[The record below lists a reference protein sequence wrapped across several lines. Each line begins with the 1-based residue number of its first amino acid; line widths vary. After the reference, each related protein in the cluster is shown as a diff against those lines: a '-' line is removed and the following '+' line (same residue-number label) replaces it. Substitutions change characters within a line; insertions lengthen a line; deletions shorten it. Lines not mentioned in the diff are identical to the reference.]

1 MGGDVGM
8 EGVYV
13 VIVGR
18 RRDNEV
24 SSDWFFMFGWVVCG
38 RERKVK
44 VVIVNCVMF
53 LDSWWLEC

>member
-1 MGGDVGM
+1 M
-8 EGVYV
+8 EGVHA

-18 RRDNEV
+18 RRDNEA
-24 SSDWFFMFGWVVCG
+24 SSDWLFMFGWVVCG

-44 VVIVNCVMF
+44 AVIVNCVMF